1 MNVRHAVAMNSPID
15 GPDLRIHRHS
25 LSDIEWEA
33 ARFRDG
39 LETGGILL
47 GTDDSQTIT
56 IRHAG
61 GPGPK
66 AFRETNRFLRDLA
79 HAQKL
84 AALAWATDRSQWIGE
99 WHTHPSGN
107 LRPSQYDLDA
117 YSKHLHDPE
126 LGFNR
131 FVSILVGHSPS
142 GEVLMVP
149 WVIDRKSARP
159 VPATI
164 SGAAANA
171 ARSVSINSEEHIG

>member
-1 MNVRHAVAMNSPID
+1 MNVRHAVPVNSPDD
-15 GPDLRIHRHS
+15 GPDLRIHRRS

-33 ARFRDG
+33 ARSRDG

-66 AFRETNRFLRDLA
+66 ALRETNRFLRDLP
-79 HAQKL
+79 HAQEL
-84 AALAWATDRSQWIGE
+84 AARAWATDRSQWIGE
-99 WHTHPSGN
+99 WHTHPSGD

-126 LGFNR
+126 LGFTR
-131 FVSILVGHSPS
+131 FVSILVGHSPQ

-149 WVIDRKSARP
+149 WVVDRKSARP
-159 VPATI
+159 VPVTI
-164 SGAAANA
+164 SDDAAKT
-171 ARSVSINSEEHIG
+171 ARSVSINSEEQIG